1 MQLIFWSLWTIVW
14 IKCFQA
20 PWSDEECVHTQAVIK
35 QLAPADRV
43 SQFKPIQLYHNS
55 YNRWAGRCTWQN
67 GQIQSLFPLDRAN
80 KQTKNMCKA
89 QPESGLTYC
98 VWESVSGQSTS
109 TSMQLEQLIRVAFNS
124 AKINWDLPSIPPRSI
139 EIRLQFW
146 PDQLKST
153 SDNQMGSVKTL
164 VSCRQRHP
172 TSR

>member
-1 MQLIFWSLWTIVW
+1 MNCDACRKWRLLRKTYMWCDVMWCDVMWVMFAKEYCL
-14 IKCFQA
+14 
-20 PWSDEECVHTQAVIK
+20 
-35 QLAPADRV
+35 
-43 SQFKPIQLYHNS
+43 
-55 YNRWAGRCTWQN
+55 GCTWQN

-109 TSMQLEQLIRVAFNS
+109 TSVQLEQLIRVAFNS
-124 AKINWDLPSIPPRSI
+124 AKINWNLPSIPPRSI